1 MSKRLT
7 ASLFTTVLLDQSAPA
22 PLYRQLYE
30 WLRQGILSGAA
41 RAGTRGQSTRELAS
55 DLGVS
60 RNTVMT
66 AFEQLLAEGYLEG
79 QVGSG
84 TYVSRALPDDM
95 LYARAPR
102 LRAIQQA
109 RKGRAISERGAALA
123 SASVNASRK
132 GYQSCAFRPGT
143 PALDA

>member
-30 WLRQGILSGAA
+30 WLRKGILSGQL
-41 RAGTRGQSTRELAS
+41 RAGTRLQSARELAS

-84 TYVSRALPDDM
+84 TYVSRALPED
-95 LYARAPR
+95 LLNVKSVTRRLTRA
-102 LRAIQQA
+102 
-109 RKGRAISERGAALA
+109 
-123 SASVNASRK
+123 
-132 GYQSCAFRPGT
+132 T
-143 PALDA
+143 